1 MPLFGGG
8 GVQLLV
14 FICGALA
21 SIPKFT
27 GTCAAVQLLMNLHNV
42 KLKFITEYPIL
53 HAESMHHDSS
63 PGGIFVL
70 YENATKALRGLEH

>member
-1 MPLFGGG
+1 
-8 GVQLLV
+8 
-14 FICGALA
+14 
-21 SIPKFT
+21 
-27 GTCAAVQLLMNLHNV
+27 MNLHNV